1 MRGIAEL
8 ALLMLLA
15 GAYLA
20 QAADA
25 GVAKIRKITIV
36 KSREEMKLVIVL
48 TKTITPE
55 VTVAKDPDRLVL
67 DLPNVNGPSTQQRFA
82 VNRNGVIG
90 IRVGLNGTNPLVTR
104 AVIDLDNEHPYRFVS
119 EGNTVTLT
127 VLPAVETGRGPAPAA
142 KRTLWWRLA
151 PSGTADARARQSTIA
166 TQEEP
171 SDANLH
177 LSFEVKYVAEGAAY
191 LAGGRRSGLKE
202 GMKLVVR
209 EAQADSENS
218 DAVRGPV
225 VAELQI
231 VSVAD
236 TSAVAEIHNL
246 KRDVK
251 QGDWA
256 ELSQEEF
263 GKLGE
268 VPANDT
274 TFKKPIQPVA
284 AAQPATL
291 PQAARASMQEG
302 RIHARVGLDYS
313 GITSSGTTLGRSSSF
328 GVAIN
333 TDMTQIAGTHWNLQG
348 YWRDRLTTNSQPE
361 EQTLQNYLDRTYLI
375 QMYYDNPDSQ
385 WVAGLGRLYLPWAVS
400 LDTIDGG
407 YAGRK
412 VTSGVTVG
420 AFFGS
425 TPDPTSW
432 NYQPHQQ
439 IAGSF
444 VNFEGGTYDDLHYT
458 STGGFALSLLKWQLD
473 RPYVFFENEV
483 SYRKLISVYHSLIV
497 DWPQG
502 LSTDGITPGG
512 GISRSYLTVHID
524 PKEWISFDIFH
535 NYFRDVPTAATAL
548 VGTGMVDK
556 LLYQG
561 VNGSVR
567 VRPVRN
573 FSLYTTLGRSD
584 KTGDTHRSLNQMYG
598 VTWNEI
604 WRTGIRV
611 DIHYSKFDSDF
622 ARGNYK
628 IISLSRHLANR
639 MMWDGQVGTQNL
651 NSPFTVNQRSMF
663 ADTSI
668 DTNFTRRTFL
678 QSGYT
683 FEHGSQ
689 LNYRQWYLSLGY
701 RFDEKG
707 PGK

>member
-1 MRGIAEL
+1 M
-8 ALLMLLA
+8 
-15 GAYLA
+15 
-20 QAADA
+20 
-25 GVAKIRKITIV
+25 
-36 KSREEMKLVIVL
+36 
-48 TKTITPE
+48 
-55 VTVAKDPDRLVL
+55 TVACR
-67 DLPNVNGPSTQQRFA
+67 
-82 VNRNGVIG
+82 
-90 IRVGLNGTNPLVTR
+90 
-104 AVIDLDNEHPYRFVS
+104 Y
-119 EGNTVTLT
+119 
-127 VLPAVETGRGPAPAA
+127 
-142 KRTLWWRLA
+142 
-151 PSGTADARARQSTIA
+151 
-166 TQEEP
+166 EP
-171 SDANLH
+171 
-177 LSFEVKYVAEGAAY
+177 K
-191 LAGGRRSGLKE
+191 
-202 GMKLVVR
+202 
-209 EAQADSENS
+209 
-218 DAVRGPV
+218 
-225 VAELQI
+225 
-231 VSVAD
+231 
-236 TSAVAEIHNL
+236 
-246 KRDVK
+246 
-251 QGDWA
+251 
-256 ELSQEEF
+256 LSQEEF

-268 VPANDT
+268 EPANGA
-274 TFKKPIQPVA
+274 FKKPIQPVA

-291 PQAARASMQEG
+291 SQAALASMQEG
-302 RIHARVGLDYS
+302 RIHARVGFDYS

-328 GVAIN
+328 GVAIS
-333 TDMTQIAGTHWNLQG
+333 TDMTQIGGTHWNLQG

-375 QMYYDNPDSQ
+375 QMYYDKPDSQ
-385 WVAGLGRLYLPWAVS
+385 WVAGFGRLYLPWAVS

-412 VTSGVTVG
+412 VAAGITAGV
-420 AFFGS
+420 FFGS
-425 TPDPTSW
+425 TPNPTSW

-444 VNFEGGTYDDLHYT
+444 VNFEGGSYDNLHYT

-473 RPYVFFENEV
+473 RPYVLFENGV
-483 SYRKLISVYHSLIV
+483 SYRKRFSIYHSLIV

-502 LSTDGITPGG
+502 VSTDGITPGG
-512 GISRSYLTVHID
+512 GISRSYLTVHVD
-524 PKEWISFDIFH
+524 PREWISFDVFH

-561 VNGSVR
+561 INGSVR

-573 FSLYTTLGRSD
+573 FGLYATLGRSD

-598 VTWNEI
+598 LAWNEI
-604 WRTGIRV
+604 WRTGIRA

-651 NSPFTVNQRSMF
+651 ESPFTLNQRSMF
-663 ADTSI
+663 IDTSI